1 MLMYTGKFAIEP
13 SEREAFLE
21 FARGMV
27 AIERSTPGCLSF
39 DIYEDIG
46 AANTFLL
53 VEQWED
59 EASLEAHTETDEY
72 AEYDDTLNS
81 FVTGEPVWEEY
92 EF

>member
-1 MLMYTGKFAIEP
+1 MLMYTGKFSINP
-13 SEREAFLE
+13 GEREAFLK
-21 FARGMV
+21 FVRGMV
-27 AIERSTPGCLSF
+27 VAERSVPGCISF
-39 DIYEDIG
+39 DIYEDIL

-72 AEYDDTLNS
+72 TEHDDRLNS